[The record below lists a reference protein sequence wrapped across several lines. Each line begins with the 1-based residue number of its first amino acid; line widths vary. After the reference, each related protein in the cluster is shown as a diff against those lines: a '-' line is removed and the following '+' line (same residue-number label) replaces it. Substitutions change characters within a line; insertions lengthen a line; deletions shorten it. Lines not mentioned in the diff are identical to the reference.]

1 MISNFEFNNNDN
13 GFQQEEFLNAFKP
26 IEHLINNNVLDFT
39 SKNIYIYIYIY
50 AYIVLQQF
58 SLYITKHQST
68 QIYTAFIDHLH
79 TSLLDKIRKHNANVM

>member
-39 SKNIYIYIYIY
+39 SKNIYIYIYICIY
-50 AYIVLQQF
+50 SVTTVLT
-58 SLYITKHQST
+58 LYYQTPINTN
-68 QIYTAFIDHLH
+68 IRCLH
-79 TSLLDKIRKHNANVM
+79 